1 MYKRFGCSVQNVAFH
16 LYCILVLLE
25 KQDLNHI
32 ANTVH
37 HVQVEHRKELKNTHA
52 FKALEEIGHIVRE

>member
-1 MYKRFGCSVQNVAFH
+1 MQNVAFH